1 MIRTLAAFALV
12 VATGAALAQ
21 EMKPGLWEI
30 VTTMQMQGM
39 QLPGG
44 KFNHCYSAKDIAAG
58 KQYSG
63 DDAGKCVISNLKSG
77 GGNVSYDIAC
87 DAEGGKMTG
96 SVKGTVAPT
105 AYAFEQKLRMT
116 PDQGMGD
123 MHSTIKGRR
132 LGDCK

>member
-1 MIRTLAAFALV
+1 MIRIFVTLAL
-12 VATGAALAQ
+12 AAACASAQAQ

-44 KFNHCYSAKDIAAG
+44 KFSHCYTAQDVAAG

-105 AYAFEQKLRMT
+105 AYTFEQKLRMT